1 MKTINHDG
9 QEYVLKSDIES
20 AYKSRIAKLS
30 SRASEAEEVA
40 EALQSKIDSQVGKLD
55 SMETLNSEIQA
66 LGERLQKSESKYERH
81 MALSAMGFQ
90 DEDLREAV
98 EWSYERSFKDQAEK
112 PALADWM
119 KTLKNDPSQA
129 PSILRPHLTKQV
141 QTSNVEPAAVIPSPQ
156 EEVILIPP
164 KTNTG
169 ATTSP
174 VQNTDLLKRGGSDFE
189 FYKQNRDSIKK
200 AWKTRT

>member
-9 QEYVLKSDIES
+9 QEYVLKTDVES

-30 SRASEAEEVA
+30 TRAAEAEEAAGV
-40 EALQSKIDSQVGKLD
+40 LQSKIDSQVGKLD
-55 SMETLNSEIQA
+55 GMETLNSEIQA

-98 EWSYERSFKDQAEK
+98 EWSYERSFRDQAEK

-119 KTLKNDPSQA
+119 KSLKDDPSQA

-141 QTSNVEPAAVIPSPQ
+141 QTSNVEPAVTPPSQ

>member
-9 QEYVLKSDIES
+9 QEYVLKTDVES

-30 SRASEAEEVA
+30 SRASEAEEAAGV
-40 EALQSKIDSQVGKLD
+40 LQSKIDSQVGKLD
-55 SMETLNSEIQA
+55 GMETLNSEIQA

-98 EWSYERSFKDQAEK
+98 EWSYERSFRDQAEK

-119 KTLKNDPSQA
+119 KSLKDDPSQA

-141 QTSNVEPAAVIPSPQ
+141 QSSNVEPVAVTPPPQ